1 MKSFQNT
8 YDDLEKIPKT
18 SGLYYFY
25 DKDDKIMYVGKARN
39 LHSRTFLH
47 LSSYHLH
54 REGMFFGKIIDSKD
68 LILVDEEDWPKEL
81 WHSWRRFGIKT
92 MSRIRPRVI
101 DYIFQK
107 VKRVETEEMPH
118 ELTKSK
124 EAEMIKK
131 LKPPF
136 NHETASKEYYRLLE
150 DLE

>member
-1 MKSFQNT
+1 MQTFQNVKE
-8 YDDLEKIPKT
+8 DLEKIPKT

-47 LSSYHLH
+47 LSCYHFFK
-54 REGMFFGKIIDSKD
+54 EGRFLGKIIDSKD
-68 LILVDEEDWPKEL
+68 LLLEDEEDWPKEL
-81 WHSWRRFGIKT
+81 WHAWRRFQIRSW
-92 MSRIRPRVI
+92 SRIPALVI
-101 DYIFQK
+101 DFIFQK
-107 VKRVETEEMPH
+107 VKRIEVEEMPH

-136 NHETASKEYYRLLE
+136 NHETASEEYYRLLE

>member
-1 MKSFQNT
+1 MQTFQNVKE
-8 YDDLEKIPKT
+8 DLEKIPKT

-25 DKDDKIMYVGKARN
+25 DKDDKIMYVGKAKN

-47 LSSYHLH
+47 LKSYHFH
-54 REGMFFGKIIDSKD
+54 REGRFLGKIIDSKD
-68 LILVDEEDWPKEL
+68 LLLVDEEDWPKEL
-81 WHSWRRFGIKT
+81 WHSWRRFQIK
-92 MSRIRPRVI
+92 SWSQIRPRVI

-107 VKRVETEEMPH
+107 VKRIEIEEIPH

-124 EAEMIKK
+124 ESEMIKK

>member
-1 MKSFQNT
+1 MQTFQNT
-8 YDDLEKIPKT
+8 REELEKIPRT

-25 DKDDKIMYVGKARN
+25 GKDDKIMYVGKARN
-39 LHSRTFLH
+39 LNVRTFEH
-47 LSSYHLH
+47 LFAYHFH
-54 REGMFFGKIIDSKD
+54 REGRFFGKIIDSKD
-68 LILVDEEDWPKEL
+68 LFFVDEEDWPKEL
-81 WHSWRRFGIKT
+81 YHSWRRFQIRSW
-92 MSRIRPRVI
+92 SRLDPLVI

-107 VKRVETEEMPH
+107 VKRIEIEELSH